1 MKFDLDASA
10 RGSWGFAVTR
20 SKEGKNQVVDNI
32 EKPYI
37 IISTM
42 WKKRV
47 NGYNPTL
54 GLSNP

>member
-37 IISTM
+37 IILQCG
-42 WKKRV
+42 KR
-47 NGYNPTL
+47 G
-54 GLSNP
+54 

>member
-42 WKKRV
+42 WKR
-47 NGYNPTL
+47 G
-54 GLSNP
+54 